1 MCNNSQ
7 PLRRTILEQSY
18 TRPFHKFEQIEQK
31 WKNKFKIFCQ
41 TDIGPVVEEDGGE
54 EAGEGQAGQ
63 DAHGVRP
70 EGVQPRQHRVHART
84 GLVGEKQLP
93 EQ

>member
-1 MCNNSQ
+1 MSTNTSLFSIGPLNAQQKMCNNSQ
-7 PLRRTILEQSY
+7 PLSRTILEQSY

-54 EAGEGQAGQ
+54 EAGEG
-63 DAHGVRP
+63 
-70 EGVQPRQHRVHART
+70 
-84 GLVGEKQLP
+84 
-93 EQ
+93 